1 VTQLLPESVVES
13 TLTAATRFAS
23 AQAVSTSVQSLTH
36 GVLKAM
42 LLNKLK
48 TVSLVFLVIGGV
60 SGSALAWA
68 RRTAESPI
76 QTVQTK
82 ITPGAQPPAGAAAP
96 AAAPFPERAAM
107 KNTPTLADFRDPIP
121 IFGTGS
127 ILVVD
132 SKDGNSLEAR
142 SVDSEDVAWQKLP
155 IAPGLRVTPIASED
169 TLALKY
175 DGESI
180 KELAA
185 FSAYTGEW
193 STVQLA
199 EPVHETISPAIGGS
213 SALYQAGNDFYAF
226 SSQKGAWDVLRL
238 PAGASPQEKPR
249 SSLAPKYISVQQGDR
264 IWVFSLKHGKW
275 SQGAT
280 LRLPAAKKPAADA
293 NPLLKP

>member
-1 VTQLLPESVVES
+1 
-13 TLTAATRFAS
+13 
-23 AQAVSTSVQSLTH
+23 
-36 GVLKAM
+36 M

-48 TVSLVFLVIGGV
+48 TVSLVLLVVGGV

-68 RRTAESPI
+68 RRTGESPI
-76 QTVQTK
+76 LTVQTT
-82 ITPGAQPPAGAAAP
+82 ITPGAQLSPGAGAPVAT
-96 AAAPFPERAAM
+96 PFPTSIAP
-107 KNTPTLADFRDPIP
+107 KNIPTLADYRDPIP
-121 IFGTGS
+121 VFGTGS
-127 ILVVD
+127 ILLVD
-132 SKDGNSLEAR
+132 SKDGTSLEAR
-142 SVDSEDVAWQKLP
+142 SVDSEDVAWKKLP
-155 IAPGLRVTPIASED
+155 IPRGLRVTPIAGED

-185 FSAYTGEW
+185 FSAHTGEW

-199 EPVHETISPAIGGS
+199 NPVHETIAPAIGPG

-280 LRLPAAKKPAADA
+280 MRLRAAKKPAADLDA
-293 NPLLKP
+293 LKKP